1 MQGGHDGSG
10 RAGSDGVP
18 HYYSLLRSSGPPA
31 KRTSR
36 PLEANKIRGFAI
48 LRRAILSVWFATL
61 EVFGTKK
68 LISFTLAFIG
78 PLVNDA

>member
-18 HYYSLLRSSGPPA
+18 HYYSLLRSSGGPA

-36 PLEANKIRGFAI
+36 PLEANKIKGFAI

-61 EVFGTKK
+61 EVFGTKR